1 MSKLILGTSSIC
13 ILYQV
18 YVNYCAIRIPWL
30 IGFSYAEHQKTAE
43 SKTIKIEGRD
53 EGAHINFY
61 SPEQDAHSRWS
72 ILKNISDHFEYS
84 AFKALANFIGRNWPM
99 QASLIG

>member
-1 MSKLILGTSSIC
+1 MSKLILGISSIC

-43 SKTIKIEGRD
+43 SKTIEIEGRD
-53 EGAHINFY
+53 ERAHINFY

-72 ILKNISDHFEYS
+72 ILKISQIILNIPRLRLSPISLVE
-84 AFKALANFIGRNWPM
+84 IG
-99 QASLIG
+99 LCKLL